1 MTELSAKWGGWY
13 QNVLDMGSKDSIEE
27 RVVFFAKDPLVARLR
42 EIEECK
48 TVDDVLSTV
57 SRLTPLH
64 DTDRF
69 VDRANST
76 LLDDLCMVVHGTSG
90 VKHARLTRIGNRSQ
104 VYLLATRLAA
114 VRVDNVEFFV
124 DRRFFPKQN
133 LELIFLQTARLG
145 HIEMCR
151 FMLQQWTDQTRG
163 WLRNALQLA
172 VDNGHVSVASL
183 LFEAL
188 PDAEPCLRKVARF
201 GHLAMCRYLHET
213 KRIESSDDV
222 VDVLCDA
229 VDNEQFAICEYL
241 CKHFPNIRVQP
252 NQAPIGPNAV
262 IVNTYLPHPLIN
274 IRARLSVRKD
284 FLVRLQC
291 L

>member
-27 RVVFFAKDPLVARLR
+27 RVVFLTKDPLVARLR
-42 EIEECK
+42 EIEERK

-57 SRLTPLH
+57 SRLTLH

-69 VDRANST
+69 VDRANSP
-76 LLDDLCMVVHGTSG
+76 LLDDLRTVVHGTIG
-90 VKHARLTRIGNRSQ
+90 VKQARLNRIGNRSQ

-114 VRVDNVEFFV
+114 VRVDNTEFFV
-124 DRRFFPKQN
+124 DRRFFPKEN
-133 LELIFLQTARLG
+133 LKLIFLQTARLG

-151 FMLQQWTDQTRG
+151 FMLQRWTDQTRG
-163 WLRNALQLA
+163 WSRNALQLA

-188 PDAEPCLRKVARF
+188 PDAEPCLWKVARF
-201 GHLAMCRYLHET
+201 GHLAMCQYLYET

-222 VDVLCDA
+222 VNVLCDA

-241 CKHFPNIRVQP
+241 CKHFPNIRVQR
-252 NQAPIGPNAV
+252 NQLHIGPNAV
-262 IVNTYLPHPLIN
+262 IVNTDLPHPLIN
-274 IRARLSVRKD
+274 VRARLSVRRD
-284 FLVRLQC
+284 FLARLQR